1 MIWSRWPLGAQPN
14 GGDPPP
20 IAQEIE
26 MVVIDLNTM
35 EILPKTYTGHKGFT
49 DSTVGQKIYLRDVG
63 TLCHMIFKL
72 VSTDPK
78 QTKKLPCL
86 TNCGTCSK

>member
-1 MIWSRWPLGAQPN
+1 MILFRWPLGAQPN
-14 GGDPPP
+14 GGEPPP

-49 DSTVGQKIYLRDVG
+49 DSTVGQKRTSRDVG
-63 TLCHMIFKL
+63 TLRYVVLKYFI
-72 VSTDPK
+72 
-78 QTKKLPCL
+78 
-86 TNCGTCSK
+86 N

>member
-1 MIWSRWPLGAQPN
+1 MILFRWPLGAQPN
-14 GGDPPP
+14 GGEPPP

-49 DSTVGQKIYLRDVG
+49 DSTVGQNKDV
-63 TLCHMIFKL
+63 
-72 VSTDPK
+72 
-78 QTKKLPCL
+78 
-86 TNCGTCSK
+86 